1 MTIIVKFLIEKI
13 KKYIAGLLSRRKKN
27 DFLFLSD
34 DDDEGKR
41 AVPTF
46 VNLSY
51 VVFFFRTIAASTS

>member
-27 DFLFLSD
+27 DFLLLSD

-51 VVFFFRTIAASTS
+51 VVFFIRTIAASTS